1 MSDECLDEV
10 NERTTS
16 FVTVSFFDEND
27 APVTPSAATY
37 RIDRPAKKIAVLGV
51 TAISPLGT
59 TAELEIASAEN
70 RIYQQRNPSEI
81 AEVTVEWDYGSPLK
95 HGTAK
100 YRYRIINLYGVVPV
114 VSASVSPSSSA
125 SPST

>member
-1 MSDECLDEV
+1 MADECLDEV

-16 FVTVSFFDEND
+16 FVTVSFFDQD
-27 APVTPSAATY
+27 GAPVVPSSATY
-37 RIDRPAKKIAVLGV
+37 RIDRPQKKIAVLPQ

-59 TAELEIASAEN
+59 TADLEITSAEN
-70 RIYQQRNPSEI
+70 RIYQQRLPSEV
-81 AEVTVEWDYGSPLK
+81 AEVTVEWDYGSPIK

-114 VSASVSPSSSA
+114 VSASVSPSSSV